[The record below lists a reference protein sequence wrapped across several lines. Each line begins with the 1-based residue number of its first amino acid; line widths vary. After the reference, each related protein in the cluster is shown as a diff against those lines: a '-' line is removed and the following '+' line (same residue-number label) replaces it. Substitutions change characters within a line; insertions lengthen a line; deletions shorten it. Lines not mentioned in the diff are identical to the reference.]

1 MKNCFGSQNSVKFVV
16 RLSQLPV
23 DLFSSLRPHVGVMT
37 QSFNSAFFPLFV
49 DLRSGAVG
57 TLEHIRL
64 IPVTILM
71 FVLSHQ
77 R

>member
-1 MKNCFGSQNSVKFVV
+1 M
-16 RLSQLPV
+16 

-37 QSFNSAFFPLFV
+37 QSFNSAFLPLFI